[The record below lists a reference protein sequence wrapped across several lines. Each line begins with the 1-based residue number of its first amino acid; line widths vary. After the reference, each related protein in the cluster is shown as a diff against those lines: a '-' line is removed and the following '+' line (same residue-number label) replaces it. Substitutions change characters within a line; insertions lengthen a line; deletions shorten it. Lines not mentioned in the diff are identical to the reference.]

1 MERGLPQLAAIP
13 SYKCVSACS
22 CVCVCVCVCNVGGG
36 EREEG
41 GGDEWRKGK
50 RGKVDK
56 GEGMEEEE
64 VAEERRQTE
73 RTWNSVVYNQ
83 LNLQAWQKL
92 GINFCDEGAHTL

>member
-1 MERGLPQLAAIP
+1 M
-13 SYKCVSACS
+13 
-22 CVCVCVCVCNVGGG
+22 
-36 EREEG
+36 
-41 GGDEWRKGK
+41 
-50 RGKVDK
+50 DK

>member
-1 MERGLPQLAAIP
+1 
-13 SYKCVSACS
+13 
-22 CVCVCVCVCNVGGG
+22 
-36 EREEG
+36 
-41 GGDEWRKGK
+41 
-50 RGKVDK
+50 
-56 GEGMEEEE
+56 MEEEE